1 MDAQALIKRA
11 EQTHRLTE
19 NEIVHILQDE
29 AADAALF
36 SAADRVRKKYVGDEV
51 HLRALI
57 EFTNICR
64 NGCLYCGLRA
74 PNSRVTRYRMTPRQ
88 ILTLAQKAAQEGY
101 KTIVLQGGGRPVFYR
116 GHTDASAAANQI
128 FGYGYYSEYRR
139 APL

>member
-51 HLRALI
+51 HFARIDRIYQYLPQRLFILRFARPKQPRNAL
-57 EFTNICR
+57 
-64 NGCLYCGLRA
+64 
-74 PNSRVTRYRMTPRQ
+74 P
-88 ILTLAQKAAQEGY
+88 
-101 KTIVLQGGGRPVFYR
+101 
-116 GHTDASAAANQI
+116 HDAAANPHP
-128 FGYGYYSEYRR
+128 GAKGR
-139 APL
+139 AGRL